1 MDQSA
6 ATTAEQFLA
15 ELPDDR
21 RVMMRNV
28 LELVRRKMPKGYQ
41 EIMYCGM
48 PTWIIPL
55 EKYPDTHN
63 GQPLYYL
70 SIAAQKGHCA
80 LYMMGVYMDRE
91 ADATLRAAY
100 QAAGKKLDMGKSCLR
115 FRKLED
121 LELDAIAKS
130 VASIPPKR
138 YIELYEAVQAR
149 TNPSPKKKKSA

>member
-1 MDQSA
+1 MENGA

-15 ELPDDR
+15 GLPDDR
-21 RVMMRNV
+21 REMMRNV

-48 PTWIIPL
+48 PTWVIPL
-55 EKYPDTHN
+55 EKYPRTHN
-63 GQPLYYL
+63 GQALSYL
-70 SIAAQKGHCA
+70 ALAAQKNHCA
-80 LYMMGVYMDRE
+80 LYMMGVYMDPE
-91 ADATLRAAY
+91 ADARLRAAY
-100 QAAGKKLDMGKSCLR
+100 GAAGKKLDMGKSCLR

-121 LELDAIAKS
+121 LELDAVAKS

-149 TNPSPKKKKSA
+149 TNPSPKKKRA